1 MSRRLNVNN
10 RLIIAVLSNN
20 RFFFSEYYNYMKSRI
35 MEEEIFTEK
44 FKIKIR
50 NIGIKYRVSI

>member
-1 MSRRLNVNN
+1 
-10 RLIIAVLSNN
+10 
-20 RFFFSEYYNYMKSRI
+20 MKSRI